1 MYRKTKDIFVL
12 FLYSIYMFLFFI
24 TPKFLMKIVLRFFAF
39 FAYKFNKKHLKIA
52 RANLDLVYG
61 NSISKERKEQII
73 YNSYK
78 SLVFNM
84 YEFIENQN
92 IEKEDLLKKANILNK
107 DIIENAIKEN
117 RKIVYISAHY
127 GGWELTVPY
136 IALMFGDVAIVNR
149 RMNNPYMQK
158 RYAEAR
164 TKNKITMLDKKS
176 AAKGM
181 LQAFKDNKSIAM
193 VIDQHI
199 RTGIEI
205 DIIGIKDLAT
215 DATARMALKFDAI
228 IIPIFTVNNGFR
240 DWTIEVQ
247 EPIDV
252 KTYDFK
258 TEDKI
263 KELTQI
269 QNDIVSNQI
278 LKNQTFG
285 FGSIS
290 VSKLIMMKF
299 IKSKIYA
306 K

>member
-107 DIIENAIKEN
+107 EIIENAIKEN

-127 GGWELTVPY
+127 GGWEITVPY

-164 TKNKITMLDKKS
+164 TKNKITMLDKTS

-181 LQAFKDNKSIAM
+181 IKAFKENKTVCV
-193 VIDQHI
+193 VIDQYLNS
-199 RTGIEI
+199 GI
-205 DIIGIKDLAT
+205 DIEFLGKITKAT
-215 DATARMALKFDAI
+215 DSTSRIALKFDAV
-228 IIPIFTVNNGFR
+228 IIPIFTLCNDFR
-240 DWTIEVQ
+240 DWTIKVC

-252 KTYDFK
+252 KTYEFK
-258 TEDKI
+258 SEDKI

-269 QNDIVSNQI
+269 QNDILSKQI
-278 LKNQTFG
+278 LEKPDFWLWQHKRFKDVEND
-285 FGSIS
+285 
-290 VSKLIMMKF
+290 
-299 IKSKIYA
+299 IY
-306 K
+306 KKED

>member
-164 TKNKITMLDKKS
+164 TKNKITMLDKTS

-181 LQAFKDNKSIAM
+181 IKAFKENKTVCV
-193 VIDQHI
+193 VIDQYLNS
-199 RTGIEI
+199 GI
-205 DIIGIKDLAT
+205 DIEFLGKITKAT
-215 DATARMALKFDAI
+215 DSTSRIALKFDAV
-228 IIPIFTVNNGFR
+228 IIPIFTLCNDFR
-240 DWTIEVQ
+240 DWTIKVC

-252 KTYDFK
+252 KTYEFK
-258 TEDKI
+258 SEDKI

-269 QNDIVSNQI
+269 QNDILSKQI
-278 LKNQTFG
+278 LEKPDFWLWQHKRFKN
-285 FGSIS
+285 SN
-290 VSKLIMMKF
+290 KE
-299 IKSKIYA
+299 IYA

>member
-117 RKIVYISAHY
+117 RKIIYISAHY

-164 TKNKITMLDKKS
+164 TKNKITMLDKTS

-181 LQAFKDNKSIAM
+181 IKAFKENKTVCV
-193 VIDQHI
+193 VIDQYLNS
-199 RTGIEI
+199 GI
-205 DIIGIKDLAT
+205 DIEFLGKTTKAT
-215 DATARMALKFDAI
+215 DSTSRIALKFDAV
-228 IIPIFTVNNGFR
+228 IIPIFTLCNDFR
-240 DWTIEVQ
+240 DWTIKVC

-252 KTYDFK
+252 KTYEFK
-258 TEDKI
+258 SEDKI

-269 QNDIVSNQI
+269 QNDILSKQI
-278 LKNQTFG
+278 LEKPDFWLWQHKRFKN
-285 FGSIS
+285 SN
-290 VSKLIMMKF
+290 KE
-299 IKSKIYA
+299 IYA

>member
-84 YEFIENQN
+84 YEFIENQR
-92 IEKEDLLKKANILNK
+92 ISKDELLAKADILNK
-107 DIIENAIKEN
+107 EIIEKAFKDN
-117 RKIVYISAHY
+117 RKIIYITAHY
-127 GGWELTVPY
+127 GGWEITLPY
-136 IALMFGDVAIVNR
+136 IALMFGEIAVVNR
-149 RMNNPYMQK
+149 KMNNPYMQK

-252 KTYDFK
+252 KTYEFK
-258 TEDKI
+258 SEDKI

-278 LKNQTFG
+278 LKKPDFWLWQHKRFKAYNDE
-285 FGSIS
+285 
-290 VSKLIMMKF
+290 
-299 IKSKIYA
+299 IY
-306 K
+306 KK

>member
-78 SLVFNM
+78 SLVFNL
-84 YEFIENQN
+84 YEFIENQR
-92 IEKEDLLKKANILNK
+92 ISKDELLAKADILNK
-107 DIIENAIKEN
+107 EIIEKAFKDN
-117 RKIVYISAHY
+117 RKIIYITAHY
-127 GGWELTVPY
+127 GGWEITLPY
-136 IALMFGDVAIVNR
+136 IALMFGEIAVVNR
-149 RMNNPYMQK
+149 KMNNPYMQK

-164 TKNKITMLDKKS
+164 TKNKITMLDKTS

-181 LQAFKDNKSIAM
+181 IKAFKENKTVCV
-193 VIDQHI
+193 VIDQYLNS
-199 RTGIEI
+199 GI
-205 DIIGIKDLAT
+205 DIEFLGKTTKAT
-215 DATARMALKFDAI
+215 DSTSRIALKFDAV
-228 IIPIFTVNNGFR
+228 IIPIFTLCNDFR
-240 DWTIEVQ
+240 DWTIKVC

-252 KTYDFK
+252 KTYEFK
-258 TEDKI
+258 SEDKI

-269 QNDIVSNQI
+269 QNDILSKQI
-278 LKNQTFG
+278 LEKPDFWLWQHKRFKDVEND
-285 FGSIS
+285 
-290 VSKLIMMKF
+290 
-299 IKSKIYA
+299 IY
-306 K
+306 KKED

>member
-164 TKNKITMLDKKS
+164 TKNKITMLDKTS

-181 LQAFKDNKSIAM
+181 IKAFKENKTVCV
-193 VIDQHI
+193 VIDQYLNS
-199 RTGIEI
+199 GLDIEFL
-205 DIIGIKDLAT
+205 GKTTKAT
-215 DATARMALKFDAI
+215 DSTSRIALKFDAV
-228 IIPIFTVNNGFR
+228 IIPIFTLCNDFR
-240 DWTIEVQ
+240 DWTIKVC

-252 KTYDFK
+252 KTYEFK
-258 TEDKI
+258 SEDKI

-269 QNDIVSNQI
+269 QNDILSKQI
-278 LKNQTFG
+278 LEKPDFWLWQHKRFKN
-285 FGSIS
+285 SN
-290 VSKLIMMKF
+290 KE
-299 IKSKIYA
+299 IYA